1 MCNAIS
7 HVRDKVLAHV
17 RDGSTHRELVDVYEE
32 ACAETNFTPSD
43 HSQIHLYGIDVPEF
57 PGPAFKIADTK
68 GGDKLG
74 GSGNFVLKSG
84 MVFSISPTL
93 CYEKTGD
100 SLLGGTSLAVT
111 NNGYR
116 NFGDREVKLLVA
128 S

>member
-1 MCNAIS
+1 
-7 HVRDKVLAHV
+7 
-17 RDGSTHRELVDVYEE
+17 LVDVYEA
-32 ACAETNFTPSD
+32 ACSETDFAVSE

-57 PGPAFKIADTK
+57 PGPAFKIPDTK
-68 GGDKLG
+68 GGDRLG

-100 SLLGGTSLAVT
+100 SLLGGTSLVVT
-111 NNGYR
+111 KDGYR

-128 S
+128 A